1 MYKISSLISK
11 ITKFIPFKSPYSAMF
26 FEKCGCGYKK
36 PKASLWASLLVLGAI
51 LFFL

>member
-1 MYKISSLISK
+1 MLKISSLISK
-11 ITKFIPFKSPYSAMF
+11 VGKFNPFKSPYSAMF